1 MIQYEHFYRINSLII
16 NDHYGTLSQSVSCQG
31 QTPADLINFHTEDL
45 PEQVEHKPASV
56 SECFR

>member
-1 MIQYEHFYRINSLII
+1 MIQYEHFYRSNSLII
-16 NDHYGTLSQSVSCQG
+16 NDHYRTLSQSVSCQG